1 MPDPTTA
8 WQCSLRIYPP
18 RRRASRELPGVWS
31 LREEFEPVK
40 EDSSSPASRDR
51 AGKTARVV
59 VVGAGIA
66 GIAAVESLLAAAPS
80 AEITLIS
87 QETELPYYRL
97 NLTRYLAGE
106 IKSENLPIHPAA
118 WYEEQNIQLLLGEEV
133 CGLDLEGH
141 AVALRDGKRLPF
153 DKLLLAAGA
162 NPFIPPIPGSDREGV
177 TSLRTLQDAD
187 YLARGVPVGGPLR
200 LYRRGDTG
208 PGDRRGVGPRG
219 AKVTLLEGHGWLLP
233 RQLNQRAGEI
243 LGDHVRRIGIT
254 LRNKAVTREILGDGR
269 VHGVLLEDGSTI
281 PADLVVIATGIR
293 ANSSLA
299 RQAGLEIKHGVV
311 VNNRMTTSHPDVLA
325 AGDVAEHEGVVYGLW
340 IASQAQGKI
349 AGKNLAGG
357 SAEFS
362 GLPRSNTLKVLGL
375 DMFSIGQ
382 IMPEDASFQVIDQ
395 ETDGRY
401 CRFVFHENRL
411 VGTIL
416 LGDMQLMSATKKAV
430 EEKQDC
436 SSLLRR
442 SPSAEAVIE
451 YFRRDSTVETPLTAC
466 SSFTRITRFARHRP
480 RHGARRHGF
489 VRVPRVRLRL
499 RREEARPEVERP
511 AGRLG
516 LPGLRRPKS
525 SFEPVGAQSEEP
537 SRTVSSRVSAAHRVL
552 GYVFLAIYVVLM
564 WQMVPRLWSYQIE
577 FPARTVV
584 HMSLGMAI
592 GVILLLKIAIVRF
605 FKRLD
610 AQLVPAL
617 GTSLLV
623 GSAVL
628 IGIAVPPAFRE
639 ALATSRLFTEENCQR
654 VQTLLAQAGWSESES
669 ARLASP
675 QSLRAGQQVLRRQ
688 CIECHDLRT
697 VLAQPRT
704 PNAWRQTVRR
714 MADRT
719 TLLDPLDEEE
729 QWQVTAYL
737 VALSPQLQQSMQQ
750 MREQQERRDETKQAA
765 ATMTGKREEPPA
777 YDAAQAKRL
786 FETKCSECHKFEPGG
801 EEAARLRGRRP
812 CARCADGRRGA
823 DGQGGRTRADRSLL
837 DRDLREARNRSTAT
851 TLMAPGMPKE

>member
-1 MPDPTTA
+1 MSDPTTA
-8 WQCSLRIYPP
+8 WQCEVCGYIHRGPEPP
-18 RRRASRELPGVWS
+18 DTCPACGAS
-31 LREEFEPVK
+31 REEFEPLK
-40 EDSSSPASRDR
+40 EGSSPSPEPPAES
-51 AGKTARVV
+51 GKTPQIV
-59 VVGAGIA
+59 VVGAGSA

-106 IKSENLPIHPAA
+106 VKRENLPIHPAA
-118 WYEEQNIQLLLGEEV
+118 WYVEHKIQLLLGAEV
-133 CGLDLEGH
+133 CGLDLAGR
-141 AVALRDGKRLPF
+141 AAALRDGKRLPF

-162 NPFIPPIPGSDREGV
+162 NPFIPPIPGSDCEGV
-177 TSLRTLQDAD
+177 TSLRTLRDAD
-187 YLARGVPVGGPLR
+187 YLLGACQSGARCVCIGGGILGLETAGALAR
-200 LYRRGDTG
+200 
-208 PGDRRGVGPRG
+208 RG

-243 LGDHVRRIGIT
+243 LGAHVRRIGIT
-254 LRNKAVTREILGDGR
+254 LRHKAVTREILGDGR

-325 AGDVAEHEGVVYGLW
+325 AGDVAEHAGVVYGLW
-340 IASQAQGKI
+340 IASQAQGKV
-349 AGKNLAGG
+349 AGENLAGG
-357 SAEFS
+357 SAEFT

-382 IMPEDASFQVIDQ
+382 VMPEDASFQVIEQ
-395 ETDGRY
+395 EKDDRY
-401 CRFVFHENRL
+401 CRFVFHRDRL

-436 SSLLRR
+436 SGLLRR

-451 YFRRDSTVETPLTAC
+451 HFGGTAP
-466 SSFTRITRFARHRP
+466 SKLRSGRA
-480 RHGARRHGF
+480 
-489 VRVPRVRLRL
+489 VPS
-499 RREEARPEVERP
+499 PGS
-511 AGRLG
+511 AGRPKTG
-516 LPGLRRPKS
+516 LDTEQDSRTSYECSVCGYVYDERKQGRKWSDLPDDWVCPGCGASKS
-525 SFEPVGAQSEEP
+525 SFEPVGAQPQEP
-537 SRTVSSRVSAAHRVL
+537 SGTASSRVSIAHRVL
-552 GYVFLAIYVVLM
+552 GYVFLAIYFVLM

-605 FKRLD
+605 FRRLD

-617 GTSLLV
+617 GTSLLA
-623 GSAVL
+623 GATVL
-628 IGIAVPPAFRE
+628 IGIAVPPALRE

-654 VQTLLAQAGWSESES
+654 VQTLLAQVGLSESES
-669 ARLASP
+669 ARLASRE
-675 QSLRAGQQVLRRQ
+675 SLRAGQQVLRQQ
-688 CIECHDLRT
+688 CVECHDLRT
-697 VLAQPRT
+697 VLARPRT
-704 PNAWRQTVRR
+704 PEAWRQTVSR

-719 TLLDPLDEEE
+719 TLFNPLDDDR

-737 VALSPQLQQSMQQ
+737 VALSPQLQQSAQRMRDQQ
-750 MREQQERRDETKQAA
+750 ARREETKQAA
-765 ATMTGKREEPPA
+765 ATMTGKREEPSA
-777 YDAAQAKRL
+777 YDAVKAKRL
-786 FETKCSECHKFEPGG
+786 FETKCSECHKTTQVEKKPPSS
-801 EEAARLRGRRP
+801 EAA
-812 CARCADGRRGA
+812 ARA
-823 DGQGGRTRADRSLL
+823 LV
-837 DRDLREARNRSTAT
+837 ARMVEEGLTAKEDELALIARYLT
-851 TLMAPGMPKE
+851 DTYAKPKP